1 MSRQRCRLRFLID
14 RRRRFIVASSWRVK
28 RRRSPRSVLCPTQRE
43 RQFVTLPLLSKIKF
57 EATVSSIATSRFYGD
72 GTLGWAALTNAWTL
86 GTGTLI
92 FLTASFEADRV
103 PSIPPSGIDLP
114 ILLVDGA
121 VANSRVISASPS
133 EIVIELDGYRRRM
146 TPVSPPLPPGTR
158 GFPGSGW
165 ILGSRV

>member
-1 MSRQRCRLRFLID
+1 MV
-14 RRRRFIVASSWRVK
+14 RRG
-28 RRRSPRSVLCPTQRE
+28 LGTDQRE
-43 RQFVTLPLLSKIKF
+43 RQFVTCRYYPRSNSRPR
-57 EATVSSIATSRFYGD
+57 VSYIATSRIYGD
-72 GTLGWAALTNAWTL
+72 GTLGWAALTHAWTL

-92 FLTASFEADRV
+92 WLTNSFEADRV

-121 VANSRVISASPS
+121 IANSRVISASPS

-165 ILGSRV
+165 ILRSRV